1 MNDRRE
7 YFKAYADFIE
17 SFQGRFITAEDSG
30 TGVADMDVMAEVTHH
45 VLGTSA
51 GSGDPS
57 PYTALGVRRSIEA
70 AVKHRQNRSDLQGLR
85 IAIQGLGHVG
95 YALAQELADHGA
107 ELTVTDI
114 DAETVQRCADEFG
127 ARPVSPQAI
136 YSVDC
141 DVFAPCAL
149 GAVLNDQ
156 TLRQLQARIIA
167 GSANN
172 QLLARSHGQELHC
185 RRILYAPDYVANA
198 GGLIYLALAKAGES
212 EAVIKTRVEAIY
224 ATLLE
229 HKQSGQQLKDIFP
242 ELAELLSGWAPE
254 RFEAWLQKYGS
265 QAYTTTATGRRIGT
279 ELPKDFPRAAAQ
291 LTAALQPIA
300 DKYPLPYFRVGR

>member
-1 MNDRRE
+1 MSYKAALSGLPYGGGKGVLIRPAQMTDRRE

-229 HKQSGQQLKDIFP
+229 IFRRAQHESLP
-242 ELAELLSGWAPE
+242 PAEVAEALAEARL
-254 RFEAWLQKYGS
+254 GS
-265 QAYTTTATGRRIGT
+265 
-279 ELPKDFPRAAAQ
+279 
-291 LTAALQPIA
+291 
-300 DKYPLPYFRVGR
+300 